1 MNERATLRILVVYAS
16 DQGHTRRMA
25 EAIAEGASGLDGSSV
40 ALREAA
46 RVRHTELAACDALVA
61 GTPVHMAGM
70 DWRLKKFIDHCNP
83 VWMADQLQ
91 GKAVGA
97 FATGGGYGNAG
108 GGCDQALLGLLSA
121 FAAMGMV
128 PIPLPKSTPG
138 YARGGTPWGPWGRSE
153 TSDMQPRAL
162 GAGVL
167 GLARHHGLH
176 VARAAAALRR
186 DNPFAGTA
194 S

>member
-1 MNERATLRILVVYAS
+1 MSDSSALNVLVVYAS
-16 DQGHTRRMA
+16 DRGHTRRMA
-25 EAIAEGASGLDGSSV
+25 EAVAEGASGPAGSAV
-40 ALREAA
+40 TLREAT
-46 RVRHTELAACDALVA
+46 RVTHTQLATCDALIA

-128 PIPLPKSTPG
+128 PVPLPKSTPG

-153 TSDMQPRAL
+153 TSTMQPREL

-167 GLARHHGLH
+167 GLARRHGLH

-186 DNPFAGTA
+186 DNPFAPTSG
-194 S
+194 